1 MVSQNIPTI
10 LEKNTTLRFDCID
23 RMYMNHYCP
32 LIQTGGGAAYFF
44 KNIRNMPVPSS
55 TLMKQMT
62 DVYLKATDE
71 FIKRHQIEKIRFEP
85 KQRKD
90 DITQEKLSLHN
101 GSEGVLYVGVAQE
114 KVKTLRSKACVNDQT
129 GKSYSWLDSSTAYV
143 NQYYW
148 YIFDEDFGPLFY
160 KQSSYFP
167 YTARLC
173 INGHEYVKRQL
184 EKRGITYE
192 ALDNGIYSCEQPG
205 VLAEIANTITSER
218 IEKLLEKWKSILPNP
233 FTQADYD
240 NGLRQEISMLQ
251 TEFASTNV
259 FDKPINGRILFENII
274 KENIQLG
281 RPENMSLIFDRRITK
296 RTPGQFSTRI
306 VTHGVTPAISAH
318 YKTSRIKQYF
328 KEQKAL
334 RTETVVNNT
343 RDLKTGRK
351 LENLDKLK
359 SAAFAMNERLI
370 NFEKISQDCMQGYQ
384 VMSELSQ
391 PTQKNNQRA
400 SGLKFA
406 DVRTMA
412 LLHALCMAYILLGEF
427 SNRELRQ
434 WVAQFLHLKFDDYT
448 QNQMTYDLRRLV
460 MHGIIVKIKGRNK
473 YQLTEQGIGISLYY
487 TKVHENL
494 FLPSIAEI
502 TDDFPELKNRKV
514 KSALKQF
521 EKIIGEQR
529 DALKISA

>member
-1 MVSQNIPTI
+1 
-10 LEKNTTLRFDCID
+10 
-23 RMYMNHYCP
+23 
-32 LIQTGGGAAYFF
+32 
-44 KNIRNMPVPSS
+44 
-55 TLMKQMT
+55 
-62 DVYLKATDE
+62 
-71 FIKRHQIEKIRFEP
+71 
-85 KQRKD
+85 
-90 DITQEKLSLHN
+90 
-101 GSEGVLYVGVAQE
+101 
-114 KVKTLRSKACVNDQT
+114 
-129 GKSYSWLDSSTAYV
+129 
-143 NQYYW
+143 
-148 YIFDEDFGPLFY
+148 
-160 KQSSYFP
+160 
-167 YTARLC
+167 
-173 INGHEYVKRQL
+173 
-184 EKRGITYE
+184 
-192 ALDNGIYSCEQPG
+192 
-205 VLAEIANTITSER
+205 
-218 IEKLLEKWKSILPNP
+218 
-233 FTQADYD
+233 
-240 NGLRQEISMLQ
+240 
-251 TEFASTNV
+251 
-259 FDKPINGRILFENII
+259 
-274 KENIQLG
+274 
-281 RPENMSLIFDRRITK
+281 
-296 RTPGQFSTRI
+296 
-306 VTHGVTPAISAH
+306 
-318 YKTSRIKQYF
+318 
-328 KEQKAL
+328 
-334 RTETVVNNT
+334 
-343 RDLKTGRK
+343 
-351 LENLDKLK
+351 
-359 SAAFAMNERLI
+359 
-370 NFEKISQDCMQGYQ
+370 QDCMQGYQ